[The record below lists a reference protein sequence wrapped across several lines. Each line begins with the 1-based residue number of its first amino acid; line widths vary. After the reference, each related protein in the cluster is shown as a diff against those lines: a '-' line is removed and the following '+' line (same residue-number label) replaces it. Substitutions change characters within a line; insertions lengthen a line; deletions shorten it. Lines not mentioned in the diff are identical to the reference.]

1 MSALEQGLMAQLDA
15 EPAPAVKALQRIF
28 SLFEDNDRM
37 SCHELR
43 VLEIV
48 LEGLCMPASFRRAQ
62 IEAAIQRKRDRIEA
76 LHGPWGGRSEN
87 S

>member
-1 MSALEQGLMAQLDA
+1 MSALEQGLVAQLQDEPTPA
-15 EPAPAVKALQRIF
+15 ERALQRIVTLF
-28 SLFEDNDRM
+28 SENDRM

-48 LEGLCMPASFRRAQ
+48 LEGLRMPPGQRRLQ
-62 IEAAIQRKRDRIEA
+62 IEAAIQRKRDRMEVKRKA
-76 LHGPWGGRSEN
+76 QESEHAA